1 MINITYKI
9 LESMA
14 IDIEK
19 SKIEFKIDNIEFRI
33 DAGQI
38 LNIKNFKGTYKPC
51 LIKRNNEDERIII
64 RDDKQILITDIFE
77 AYKEAIKFN
86 EKVKLGLLRSNG
98 IFSKDWKGYI
108 YCERTKK
115 ASGDTV
121 GFYSVKFSIIGMH
134 MALGNYKQEEE
145 AVFIAQEFKSA
156 WIKEWESRID
166 EELSELEC
174 KI

>member
-64 RDDKQILITDIFE
+64 RDD
-77 AYKEAIKFN
+77 
-86 EKVKLGLLRSNG
+86 
-98 IFSKDWKGYI
+98 
-108 YCERTKK
+108 
-115 ASGDTV
+115 
-121 GFYSVKFSIIGMH
+121 
-134 MALGNYKQEEE
+134 
-145 AVFIAQEFKSA
+145 
-156 WIKEWESRID
+156 
-166 EELSELEC
+166 
-174 KI
+174 